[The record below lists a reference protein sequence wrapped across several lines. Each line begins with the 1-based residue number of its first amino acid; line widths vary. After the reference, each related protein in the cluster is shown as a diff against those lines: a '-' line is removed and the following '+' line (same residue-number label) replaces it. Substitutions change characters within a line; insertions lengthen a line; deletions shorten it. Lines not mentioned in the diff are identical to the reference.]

1 MGLIQPISGDIY
13 HFNENIKNI
22 SAYWQSKIGY
32 VPQDIFLLDDT
43 IETNVALE
51 FDNNLIDEDKFNNAV
66 NQSEL
71 SNFIDE
77 LPSKKHTI
85 VGERGAEIS

>member
-1 MGLIQPISGDIY
+1 MVMFL
-13 HFNENIKNI
+13 KL
-22 SAYWQSKIGY
+22 
-32 VPQDIFLLDDT
+32 FLLDDT

-66 NQSEL
+66 NQSNY
-71 SNFIDE
+71 NFIDE

-85 VGERGAEIS
+85 VGERN